1 MKPRRAIGAL
11 VIGLVTIAYRY
22 LSFTDF
28 ANDHFVHLSVAQQIT
43 MGALPVRDFVERGL
57 PLMPLISAAGQV
69 LFGEGLRSELWVIT
83 IAYGIAAALTYLVS
97 QQLSGS
103 ATVAGLGALL
113 PVAVYPVSYSY
124 PKLLAPALGFAA
136 ACWYC
141 AKPDTPRAV
150 LMAVA
155 VAVAFL
161 LRHDL
166 GVFLGASVVAMMF
179 ACHGVSRQTLI
190 SAARV
195 AAIAVLIVAPYLVW
209 VQVFEGLGTYVREG
223 IVFSEREAQRAN
235 WWTPP
240 PFAVDSSRPMFER
253 FAHGPVVNVRWQPNA
268 AETSIADAESRHR
281 LVRQALNSPQS
292 WTYEMR
298 RWSSSDIERLVKDPL
313 AADTQGIDRSAY
325 SLQVSAPT
333 GITSW
338 LVNVYGPGEGLRF
351 RANATAA
358 LFYLVWVVPIAAAV
372 VLARTWS
379 ASTPTTRALVAMS
392 LVMQFAMN
400 LTMLRDPVE
409 TRIRD
414 VLVPVS
420 LLIAW
425 LAGRHWQ
432 ATLAGRQWQARL
444 AGQGSRATASIRP
457 TVMRRVAVTV
467 VLLLIVGGTAAVG
480 DASTQIERTNIANG
494 IDGINLRL
502 RTIRR
507 VLSPPDQRSG
517 TLSPAYR
524 GLVTSLVR
532 CTSPGSRLL
541 TLTFAPEIF
550 FFTHRGFAGGHVS
563 FSPGYYTSDRDAT
576 VLLQRVSSEDVPF
589 VILDSQTEGEML
601 GDYPRIGAYVRSNYH
616 EAWRVPLTS
625 EKAFVVLARN
635 GTAECAR
642 LE

>member
-1 MKPRRAIGAL
+1 MNMRLVIGAL
-11 VIGLVTIAYRY
+11 GIALLTIAYRY

-28 ANDHFVHLSVAQQIT
+28 SNDHFVHLSVAQQIT
-43 MGALPVRDFVERGL
+43 MGDLPVRDFVERGL

-69 LFGEGLRSELWVIT
+69 LLGEGLRSELWVIA
-83 IAYGIAAALTYLVS
+83 IAYGIAAALTYAISVHM
-97 QQLSGS
+97 SGS
-103 ATVAGLGALL
+103 ATVAAFGALL

-124 PKLLAPALGFAA
+124 PKLLGPAVGCAA

-141 AKPDTPRAV
+141 AKPDTARAV

-155 VAVAFL
+155 VSVAFL

-166 GVFLGASVVAMMF
+166 GVFLGVSTVAMML
-179 ACHGVSRQTLI
+179 AYHGVSRPTLV
-190 SAARV
+190 SVARMV
-195 AAIAVLIVAPYLVW
+195 AIAMLIVAPYLVW
-209 VQVFEGLGTYVREG
+209 VQVFEGLSTYVREG
-223 IVFSEREAQRAN
+223 MVFSQREAQRAN

-240 PFAVDSSRPMFER
+240 PFAVDASRPLVER
-253 FAHGPVVNVRWQPNA
+253 LAHGPVVNVRWQTNA
-268 AETSIADAESRHR
+268 SEAGIADAERRHR
-281 LVRQALNSPQS
+281 LVRQSLNSPQS

-313 AADTQGIDRSAY
+313 AADTQGIDRSTY
-325 SLQVSAPT
+325 RLQVSAPT
-333 GITSW
+333 GVTSW
-338 LVNVYGPGEGLRF
+338 LVNVYGPGEGLRV
-351 RANATAA
+351 RANTTAA
-358 LFYLVWVVPIAAAV
+358 LFYLVWLVPIAAAV

-379 ASTPTTRALVAMS
+379 TSTPTIRALVAMS

-400 LTMLRDPVE
+400 LTMLRDPIE

-425 LAGRHWQ
+425 LAGLGWR
-432 ATLAGRQWQARL
+432 AR
-444 AGQGSRATASIRP
+444 GSVRP
-457 TVMRRVAVTV
+457 TVIRRVAVA
-467 VLLLIVGGTAAVG
+467 VLLLMVLGGTAAVG
-480 DASTQIERTNIANG
+480 DASTQIARTNVAHG
-494 IDGINLRL
+494 IDGLNVRL

-507 VLSPPDQRSG
+507 VLSPPDQRTG
-517 TLSPAYR
+517 PLSPAYR
-524 GLVTSLVR
+524 TLVTSLAR
-532 CTSPGSRLL
+532 CTPPGSRLL

-550 FFTHRGFAGGHVS
+550 FYTHRGFAGGHVS

-601 GDYPRIGAYVRSNYH
+601 GDYPRIGSYVRSNYH

-635 GTAECAR
+635 GSAECAR